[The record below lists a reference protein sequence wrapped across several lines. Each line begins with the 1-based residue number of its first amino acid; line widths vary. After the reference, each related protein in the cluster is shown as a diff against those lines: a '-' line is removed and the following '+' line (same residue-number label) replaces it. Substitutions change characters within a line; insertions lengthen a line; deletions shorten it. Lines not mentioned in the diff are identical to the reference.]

1 MLYLLLGLAAL
12 SIILALLGSMLKS
25 AAEKTLKGGTDIM
38 SAGGKVFADSGG
50 KELLGGA
57 RRFASSIKRRTMD
70 RFSESDSTI
79 PEEKGVAETDNDKL
93 NSEIAVVKEEDVN
106 ENHVD
111 SDSLHKTDSTSII
124 IENENSCEKNYSKLK
139 QEDGLSPVKSSMES
153 TTNGSQYVVEDDL
166 RQKPQQSMDDSGNV
180 IFVDS
185 KPSHTE
191 RGNIDM

>member
-38 SAGGKVFADSGG
+38 NAGGKVFADSGG

-70 RFSESDSTI
+70 RFSESDSTVY
-79 PEEKGVAETDNDKL
+79 EEKNVAETDNDKL
-93 NSEIAVVKEEDVN
+93 HSGIAVVKEEDQN
-106 ENHVD
+106 ENQVD
-111 SDSLHKTDSTSII
+111 SGSLHKFDSTSII
-124 IENENSCEKNYSKLK
+124 IENQNSHEKSYSQLN
-139 QEDGLSPVKSSMES
+139 QEDGLSPVKSPMKS
-153 TTNGSQYVVEDDL
+153 TKSGSQYAVEDDL
-166 RQKPQQSMDDSGNV
+166 GQKSQQSMDDSGNV

-185 KPSHTE
+185 KPSHA
-191 RGNIDM
+191 RQGNIDM